1 MRAFR
6 RDGAVSW
13 PPGRREQARAFANDF
28 RLTLAS
34 GVPYVLP
41 NTAYALPSTVY
52 LTPLGRG
59 NRLELY
65 EGTRRGWQVR
75 STAEI
80 SVAVPSTLF
89 RLFDVFAYWNSM
101 TRAVTLEATNWDQST
116 AALTAATAATPSVI
130 TSTAHGL
137 SNGDLVGLA
146 GLNNTV
152 GTDATDGLN
161 GTVWRVASVAANT
174 FEPEGSKCAGLVAST
189 TGTWYKIP
197 NTRTTALVA
206 QDGRWCKTG
215 DLSRLYLGS
224 GMTMGVSGESETNF
238 GGVDTPANWL
248 LQNYYNRVEVVLR
261 YSDSTDSWTYTTA
274 AFRPANGRGKRA
286 RLGIVIGVNEEMVDA
301 EAVHAATDSSA
312 VPGATT
318 VILGIDLDGF
328 ATNDAQRLAI
338 VAATGNVV
346 PMAARYVGFP
356 GIGAH
361 FLGWI
366 EYSDGAGLGVT
377 TWYGDAGLAQQFTG
391 IMARWRA

>member
-1 MRAFR
+1 MYGLDLYQRATWDR
-6 RDGAVSW
+6 RS
-13 PPGRREQARAFANDF
+13 GRPFLVPREPTG

-34 GVPYVLP
+34 ATPFVTTSQ
-41 NTAYALPSTVY
+41 TAKSTIYYALHKGAVA
-52 LTPLGRG
+52 
-59 NRLELY
+59 ELY
-65 EGTRRGWQVR
+65 DTTMKQWVPRVLTER
-75 STAEI
+75 

-89 RLFDVFAYWNSM
+89 RLFDVYLYWDGD
-101 TRAVTLEATNWDQST
+101 TCELETVNWNQTT
-116 AALTAATAATPSVI
+116 ASLTAATAATPSVI
-130 TSTAHGL
+130 TSVAHGL

-161 GTVWRVASVAANT
+161 GTLWRVASVAADT
-174 FEPEGSKCAGLVAST
+174 FAAEGSKCAGLVAST
-189 TGTWYKIP
+189 TGTWYKVP

-286 RLGIVIGVNEEMVDA
+286 RLGIVVGVDEEMIDA

-318 VILGIDLDGF
+318 IILGIDLDGF

-346 PMAARYVGFP
+346 PMAARYVGHP

-366 EYSDGAGLGVT
+366 EYSDGSGLGVT